1 MASIAIAALYSNIVK
16 VTGSIPAGAQLVEHD
31 PQRVEKLPL
40 TLCLHFPLSLSRSL
54 IKDRKFPCVRSICF
68 HGEQLC
74 VTSQGVAAL
83 IIRLTSHV
91 R

>member
-54 IKDRKFPCVRSICF
+54 IKDRAQRENTREKVACGLFYLMDTF
-68 HGEQLC
+68 H
-74 VTSQGVAAL
+74 AK
-83 IIRLTSHV
+83 
-91 R
+91 